1 MSLSVIEPKAVWKF
15 FNEIVKIPHYSGYE
29 DKIRDYLVSFAEDR
43 NLKYEVDS
51 FGSVIIDV
59 PASAG
64 KENAPSVILQGHMD
78 MVPVVEDGFKHDFS
92 KEPVDAYVEDGF
104 VKARHTTLGA
114 DNGIAIAMA
123 LAIFDDATLCH
134 GPLRAIFTVE
144 EETTMKGALNL
155 DAKYLQADY
164 LINLDSEE
172 NGYLYVNCAGSAD
185 INISFNVNRVEVED
199 CDSFT
204 FELSHFTGGHS
215 GTDITTG
222 NANAIKV
229 LASVLDNLS
238 DDYDFFIQD
247 IDGGFVRNSIPAK
260 AKVTVSVPKCD
271 SAEFS
276 NAFTQ
281 CFNEQKSLY
290 ADTDKNSE
298 LTIAKAECKEAL
310 SYTQSLDLIH
320 LLRSLPS
327 GVARMSPRYRGTVE
341 TSVNLGTVRCTK
353 ESISICMLPRS
364 LNKNA
369 LNDMIKTVLAQ
380 CFLLDN
386 VDAEV
391 GNEHEPW
398 SSPDCNRLID
408 VLNDSSV
415 EVTGK
420 PFTITAL
427 HAGVECASF
436 ARANPSLQLV
446 SIGPDLFNP
455 HSIAERVS
463 IEGTAEI
470 YEIVRRSLA
479 IL

>member
-123 LAIFDDATLCH
+123 LAIFDDRTLSH

-215 GTDITTG
+215 GTDITSG

-276 NAFTQ
+276 NAFKQ

-290 ADTDKNSE
+290 ADTDKNAE

-327 GVARMSPRYRGTVE
+327 GVADRK
-341 TSVNLGTVRCTK
+341 SVV
-353 ESISICMLPRS
+353 
-364 LNKNA
+364 
-369 LNDMIKTVLAQ
+369 
-380 CFLLDN
+380 
-386 VDAEV
+386 
-391 GNEHEPW
+391 
-398 SSPDCNRLID
+398 
-408 VLNDSSV
+408 
-415 EVTGK
+415 
-420 PFTITAL
+420 
-427 HAGVECASF
+427 
-436 ARANPSLQLV
+436 
-446 SIGPDLFNP
+446 
-455 HSIAERVS
+455 
-463 IEGTAEI
+463 
-470 YEIVRRSLA
+470 
-479 IL
+479 